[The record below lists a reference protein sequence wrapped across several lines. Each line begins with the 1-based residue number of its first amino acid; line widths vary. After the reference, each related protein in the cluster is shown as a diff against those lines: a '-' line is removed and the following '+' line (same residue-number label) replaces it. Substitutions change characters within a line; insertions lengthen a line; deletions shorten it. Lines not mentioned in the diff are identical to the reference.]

1 MLLPGY
7 NFFIY
12 MFGEDPAISEKL
24 ASGASILLHTN
35 ASPAFVKVTVFKATY
50 LLCSQ
55 DIQQGAQ
62 GHLGCAERR
71 RVLDQR

>member
-50 LLCSQ
+50 CEKLVK
-55 DIQQGAQ
+55 
-62 GHLGCAERR
+62 RTFNK
-71 RVLDQR
+71 VLKDT